1 VTARLYLDE
10 DLSPL
15 AAEMLRSRGYDVVSA
30 HDVAAV
36 NLTDEEQLIRAV
48 ADGRAIVSY
57 NFHDFKS
64 LAESWYVQGRRH
76 AAIVLSYRQYGKRS
90 RRDSGDGC
98 RVASR

>member
-1 VTARLYLDE
+1 L
-10 DLSPL
+10 
-15 AAEMLRSRGYDVVSA
+15 LRSWGYDVVSA

-64 LAESWYVQGRRH
+64 LADPGTFK
-76 AAIVLSYRQYGKRS
+76 AAGTRGSCFPTVSTATI
-90 RRDSGDGC
+90 
-98 RVASR
+98 ASRLW